1 MIGSVWL
8 SSSVCPSRIAVVAN
22 EIAGAISGQIT
33 PCCVG
38 ECIVEEK
45 RCERWE
51 IGTDYGWIMLVGG
64 AARLWRSKAD

>member
-1 MIGSVWL
+1 MSGSVWL

-22 EIAGAISGQIT
+22 EIAAAISGQST

-38 ECIVEEK
+38 ECIVEEQ
-45 RCERWE
+45 RCGRWDV
-51 IGTDYGWIMLVGG
+51 GVDHGWIMLVGG